1 MRAALLVPFVTVFF
15 ATTACGSREPESHG
29 VGGSSNGSGGTAGT
43 VPTNTGGSGGTI
55 VPQGGASGSS
65 GATGTGGTGMPDLD
79 TDVNVIITAD
89 NAYGFGY
96 GTGTTVLNYFGGVEN
111 PRSQDIFSC
120 PVGMGPESYVVPAG
134 SANEGEFLYVIA
146 YADKSTT
153 QGVIAKFFRE
163 GAQAVFTGNGNW
175 QVCATGQDR
184 DPGDGGPTID
194 EINAELTNCNA
205 GGTSLDT
212 TSGGWVGVT
221 ASPRGNV
228 VFGEDN
234 STDRGTPMPGNEFL
248 IACEIDA
255 EARWM
260 WYEWETDRNSGSP
273 FMWPG
278 GTANVT
284 KDFLIFRLGAEFI
297 PGDPR

>member
-1 MRAALLVPFVTVFF
+1 MRFVVLALVVPLLVGT
-15 ATTACGSREPESHG
+15 AACGSEDPESHG
-29 VGGSSNGSGGTAGT
+29 V
-43 VPTNTGGSGGTI
+43 TGGSGGASGAGGTSKGGAGGAI
-55 VPQGGASGSS
+55 IPQGGASG
-65 GATGTGGTGMPDLD
+65 AAGTGAGGTAMPDLD
-79 TDVNVIITAD
+79 TEVNVIITAD

-96 GTGTTVLNYFGGVEN
+96 GTGIELLNYFGGVEN

-134 SANEGEFLYVIA
+134 SANEGEYLYIIA

-163 GAQAVFTGNGNW
+163 GALAVFTGNGNW
-175 QVCATGQDR
+175 QVCATGEDR
-184 DPGDGGPTID
+184 DPGDGGPTLD
-194 EINAELTNCNA
+194 EINEQLAICNN
-205 GGTSLDT
+205 GTSSTNT
-212 TSGGWVGVT
+212 TSGGWIGVT
-221 ASPRGNV
+221 ASARGNV

-248 IACEIDA
+248 IACDIDA

-260 WYEWETDRNSGSP
+260 WYEWEQNRTSGSP

-278 GTANVT
+278 GSSNVT

-297 PGDPR
+297 PGEPPR